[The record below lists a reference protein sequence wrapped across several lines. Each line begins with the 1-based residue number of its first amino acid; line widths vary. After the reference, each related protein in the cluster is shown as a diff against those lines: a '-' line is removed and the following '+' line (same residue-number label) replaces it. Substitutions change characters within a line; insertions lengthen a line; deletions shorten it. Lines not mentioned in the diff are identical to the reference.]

1 MPTEQSSEAGV
12 VANTTDIWRVVQRLM
27 FASPSPQAPDELYAK
42 GKYGAVRCERRR
54 VIIEPDARLT
64 TNTYFGRLPVSY
76 LQRWT
81 PIRQVEAVV
90 RVRGAGRLEIHASDG
105 EGEPRIQATLEV
117 NAQTAQEVRLPGY
130 VDRFMDG
137 GFVWLEAATAGQEL
151 VIEDFRWVAP
161 TAPVRQRH
169 TSVVIC
175 TYNRADDCL
184 ATMRALGEDTE
195 VLDIIDE
202 VYVVDQGTDTVQSR
216 EDFDK
221 VVGLYG
227 GRLRYLRQ
235 ANLGGAGG
243 FTRGMYEIT
252 EQHKQNNVLFMDDD
266 VLLEPETV
274 LRMAAFANHATA
286 PTIVG
291 GQMLYLYHPNR
302 LHIDAETTDLATLRP
317 GVPVAG
323 AQHNIDLFEELPHR
337 RVTAGYNAWWSC
349 LIPAEVTEKIGL
361 PLPVFFQ
368 WDDIEYGTRAGRN
381 GFATVTLPGA
391 AVWHADFAWKD
402 WDDWAR
408 YFSLRNSLITAAL
421 HSDFDSKNLSKVLGK
436 QLATYLVSMQYGM
449 AATLLKAVTDFLT
462 GPEVLHDGGIAAAA
476 DTRALRNEY
485 PDTHRLQA
493 ADLGIDEAA
502 TMAIYS
508 DAGDPSLPAAVF
520 AKRVLNQI
528 TGRTTGSAAILAK
541 DAKWWTVSR
550 FRSAMV
556 TDSAQDSFRVRRY
569 DRQVLTKLSTDGAR
583 LMLRLAREG
592 AVVRETWR
600 AAMPDLTSP
609 ENWSRLFKS

>member
-12 VANTTDIWRVVQRLM
+12 VANTSNIWRVVQRLM

-42 GKYGAVRCERRR
+42 GRYGAVRCERRR
-54 VIIEPDARLT
+54 AIIEPDARLT

-81 PIRQVEAVV
+81 PIRQVEAVA

-117 NAQTAQEVRLPGY
+117 NAQTVQEVRLPGY

-137 GFVWLEAATAGQEL
+137 GFVWLEAATAGEEL
-151 VIEDFRWVAP
+151 VIEDFRWVAQ
-161 TAPVRQRH
+161 TDPVRQRH

-216 EDFDK
+216 EDFEK
-221 VVGLYG
+221 VVALYNG
-227 GRLRYLRQ
+227 KLRYLRQ

-421 HSDFDSKNLSKVLGK
+421 HSDFDSRNLSKVLGK

-462 GPEVLHDGGIAAAA
+462 GPEVLYDGGVAAAA
-476 DTRALRNEY
+476 DTRKLRNEY

-528 TGRTTGSAAILAK
+528 TGRTSGSAAILAK

-569 DRQVLTKLSTDGAR
+569 DRQVLAKLSGDGAR

>member
-42 GKYGAVRCERRR
+42 GRYGAVRCERRR

-117 NAQTAQEVRLPGY
+117 NAQTVQEVRLPGY

-137 GFVWLEAATAGQEL
+137 GFVWLEAATAGEEL

-161 TAPVRQRH
+161 TEPVRRRA

-252 EQHKQNNVLFMDDD
+252 QQHKQNNVLFMDDD

-462 GPEVLHDGGIAAAA
+462 GPEVLHDGGVAAAA
-476 DTRALRNEY
+476 ETRALRNEY

-569 DRQVLTKLSTDGAR
+569 DRQVLTRLSSEGAR

>member
-12 VANTTDIWRVVQRLM
+12 VANTSNIWRVVQRLM

-42 GKYGAVRCERRR
+42 GRYGAVRCERRR

-117 NAQTAQEVRLPGY
+117 NAQTVQEVRLPGY

-137 GFVWLEAATAGQEL
+137 GFVWLEAATAGEEL
-151 VIEDFRWVAP
+151 VIEDFRWMAP
-161 TAPVRQRH
+161 TDPVRQRH

-274 LRMAAFANHATA
+274 LRMASFANHATA

-421 HSDFDSKNLSKVLGK
+421 HSDFDSKTISRVLGK

-462 GPEVLHDGGIAAAA
+462 GPEVLYDGGVAAAA
-476 DTRALRNEY
+476 DTRKLRNEY

-528 TGRTTGSAAILAK
+528 TGRTSGSAAILAK

-569 DRQVLTKLSTDGAR
+569 DRQVLGKLSGDGAR

>member
-12 VANTTDIWRVVQRLM
+12 VANTTNIWRVVQRLM

-117 NAQTAQEVRLPGY
+117 NAQTVQEVRLPGY

-137 GFVWLEAATAGQEL
+137 GFVWLEAATAGEEL

-161 TAPVRQRH
+161 TEPVRQRA

-227 GRLRYLRQ
+227 GKLRYLRQ

-252 EQHKQNNVLFMDDD
+252 AQHKQDNVLFMDDD

-291 GQMLYLYHPNR
+291 GQMLYLFHPNR

-421 HSDFDSKNLSKVLGK
+421 HSEFDGKSISKVLGK

-502 TMAIYS
+502 TMSIYS
-508 DAGDPSLPAAVF
+508 DAGDPSMPAAVF

-528 TGRTTGSAAILAK
+528 TGRTSGSAAILAK

-569 DRQVLTKLSTDGAR
+569 DRQVLTKLSSDGAR

-592 AVVRETWR
+592 ATIRETWQ
-600 AAMPDLTSP
+600 AAMPELTSP
-609 ENWSRLFKS
+609 ENWSRLFRS